1 MGYETDLLN
10 WRKGTRGIAVQ
21 TGASFQQQET
31 MLVENSEEQKEA
43 QKPQNKAK

>member
-1 MGYETDLLN
+1 MGYETDPLD

-21 TGASFQQQET
+21 TGVSFQQQET
-31 MLVENSEEQKEA
+31 TLVENSEEQKEA